1 MALPPLELFSL
12 KKKPPCCRVAFSCLP
27 GSAEGPFSTSA
38 RSLTCQLTT
47 CRLDLSPRP
56 LGAPHAV
63 CRLRRSTPSIN
74 KRLKAAG
81 GRSRCVVRSL
91 VLVYFLIGRS
101 GRPVRASLRK
111 GRPEVTP
118 RFTVPPTVPP
128 ASNLRVVPLR
138 EPPQLYRSP
147 RRRYNPLGVPT

>member
-12 KKKPPCCRVAFSCLP
+12 KKKPPCCRVAFSCSS
-27 GSAEGPFSTSA
+27 GSAEGTFSTSL
-38 RSLTCQLTT
+38 RSLTC
-47 CRLDLSPRP
+47 RLNHAPRP

-63 CRLRRSTPSIN
+63 CRLRRSTPCVK

-91 VLVYFLIGRS
+91 VLANFLIGRS
-101 GRPVRASLRK
+101 GRSVRVRLRK
-111 GRPEVTP
+111 GWPKVTP
-118 RFTVPPTVPP
+118 RFAVPPTVPP
-128 ASNLRVVPLR
+128 VSNLRAVALR